1 MLVHELLMPGSVD
14 DWFIRLRSVL
24 EPADVDWLVRLRSM
38 DDVGRRA
45 LITIALHS
53 VMDDLVRC
61 IDDAV
66 RSDIPRVLLMACLDI
81 MWLGLKKT
89 VGEGA

>member
-1 MLVHELLMPGSVD
+1 LLIHELLM
-14 DWFIRLRSVL
+14 L
-24 EPADVDWLVRLRSM
+24 EPTDGDWLVRLRSLG
-38 DDVGRRA
+38 DVDRRA
-45 LITIALHS
+45 LITIALHN

-66 RSDIPRVLLMACLDI
+66 KSDIPRVLLMACLDI

-89 VGEGA
+89 VSERV

>member
-1 MLVHELLMPGSVD
+1 M
-14 DWFIRLRSVL
+14 L
-24 EPADVDWLVRLRSM
+24 EPADVDWFVRLMSLG
-38 DDVGRRA
+38 DVGRRA

-53 VMDDLVRC
+53 VMDDFVRC

-66 RSDIPRVLLMACLDI
+66 RSDIPRVLLMACLDTI
-81 MWLGLKKT
+81 WLGLKKT

>member
-1 MLVHELLMPGSVD
+1 LLIHELFM
-14 DWFIRLRSVL
+14 L
-24 EPADVDWLVRLRSM
+24 EPTDGDWLVRLRSLG
-38 DDVGRRA
+38 DVDRRA
-45 LITIALHS
+45 LITIALHN

-66 RSDIPRVLLMACLDI
+66 KSDIPRVLLMACLDI

-89 VGEGA
+89 VSERV

>member
-1 MLVHELLMPGSVD
+1 LLIHELLM
-14 DWFIRLRSVL
+14 L
-24 EPADVDWLVRLRSM
+24 EPTDGDWLVRLRSLG
-38 DDVGRRA
+38 DVDRRA
-45 LITIALHS
+45 LITIALYN

-66 RSDIPRVLLMACLDI
+66 KSDIPRVLLMACLDI

-89 VGEGA
+89 VSERV